1 MQKTNIIKTFLLLCL
16 MMAVGNMWAQDPV
29 KCTSA
34 EDLVAGDVYYISA
47 SDTYSATASVM
58 GKNTGGYNFPETT
71 FGAAPC
77 ELTLGGSATS
87 GWTFSYIDGSTTYYL
102 DPTDTKVNNYLKRST
117 SVTKEGKF
125 TISFTGED
133 AAVITSKGKT
143 DRNLLQ
149 YNKDS
154 KCYSCYG
161 YNQGSVYLY
170 KKASGTS
177 TPDDPTDASWSISP
191 ESVFMKK
198 GKSTTTTITTNYDG
212 TLSVSSNN
220 SDIATAT
227 INGKVITVKGVAE
240 GTTTISIT
248 GAETSKYNA
257 INKTINVTV
266 IPLLAENEIF
276 YESFDKCSGTGGNDN
291 LWSGSIASKQE
302 NYKTDNTW
310 HSYNG
315 YGAKGC
321 AKYGQD
327 SGLGY
332 AITPALGHVCDAI
345 LTFKAAAWDGTNE
358 STTLKLSVI
367 DGGSISQPTVEL
379 TKGAWQTY
387 NITLTGLTANSKI
400 KFEGEKAS
408 KSRFFLDEVSVVK
421 TEATVTLNAACHD
434 TDGIVYSTYSNASA
448 FIVPQDITVYE
459 VEAHGTSLTLRAY
472 VTGAIVPRN
481 TGVLVASKTTNT
493 GGDYKVKLTDKE
505 GVSPLGNSNALR
517 PSGNNGIAK
526 NGMTED
532 GAKKYYR
539 LTMHNKTDFG
549 FWWGAEEGGPFDLA
563 ANKAYLVVEMPSSS
577 SAANAA
583 PAMGIVFN
591 TSDATSIIDFGSD
604 IDYSSKKRGCYNLNG
619 QRILSPQNDGRGYKG
634 IVIMNG
640 KKVINK

>member
-1 MQKTNIIKTFLLLCL
+1 MKKSNFIKTFLLLCL

-29 KCTSA
+29 KCTST
-34 EDLVAGDVYYISA
+34 EDLVAGDVYYISS
-47 SDTYSATASVM
+47 SDTYSSEASVM
-58 GKNTGGYNFPETT
+58 GKSTGENNFPETT

-87 GWTFSYIDGSTTYYL
+87 GWTFSYVDGSTTYYL
-102 DPTDTKVNNYLKRST
+102 DPTSTTSSNYLKRST
-117 SVTKEGKF
+117 SVTDYGKF
-125 TISFTGED
+125 TIKFTEGVAE
-133 AAVITSKGKT
+133 ITSKGKN

-154 KCYSCYG
+154 KCYSCYR

-170 KKASGTS
+170 KKGSGTS
-177 TPDDPTDASWSISP
+177 TPDYPTDASWSISP
-191 ESVFMKK
+191 ESVSMKK
-198 GKSTTTTITTNYDG
+198 DKSTTTTITTNYDG

-227 INGKVITVKGVAE
+227 INGKVITVVGVAE

-291 LWSGSIASKQE
+291 LWSGSIASKKE
-302 NYKTDNTW
+302 NHKTDNTW

-321 AKYGQD
+321 AKYGQG
-327 SGLGY
+327 SELGY

-408 KSRFFLDEVSVVK
+408 NSRFFLDEVSVVK
-421 TEATVTLNAACHD
+421 TEATVSLNAACHD

-459 VEAHGTSLTLRAY
+459 VEAHGTSLTLHAY

-493 GGDYKVKLTDKE
+493 GGDYKVKLTDEE
-505 GVSPLGNSNALR
+505 GDSPLGNSNALR

-591 TSDATSIIDFGSD
+591 TSDATNIVDFDSG
-604 IDYSSKKRGCYNLNG
+604 IDYSSKKRSCYNLNG

-634 IVIMNG
+634 IVIVNG
-640 KKVINK
+640 KKFINK